1 MRNIKLTI
9 EYDGTDFIGWQIQK
23 EGRTVQGI
31 IQAVLW
37 QITGEKLK
45 LIGAGRTD
53 SGVHA
58 IGQVANFR
66 TESSLSTY
74 ELQRALNA
82 LLPDDVVIVDVEE
95 VDEDFNARYSALSRR
110 YRYTILNRQY
120 PSAIMRRYVWFVPD
134 ELDANLMDKA
144 IKVLEGRYDFSSFQR
159 RGSSRKNP
167 VCTVMEAFCRRE
179 GDFIRIEVEADS
191 FLRGMVRAI
200 VGTLLRINGDPDPE
214 GKMLEVLEAKDRSAA
229 GPSVPPHGL
238 CLVKVRY
245 PGRDEG

>member
-1 MRNIKLTI
+1 VRNIKLTI

-31 IQAVLW
+31 IRDVIW
-37 QITGEKLK
+37 QITGEKVK

-58 IGQVANFR
+58 TGQVANFH
-66 TESSLSTY
+66 TESKLSTD
-74 ELQRALNA
+74 EFHRALNA
-82 LLPDDVVIVDVEE
+82 LLPDDVAIAAVEE

-110 YRYTILNRQY
+110 YRYLILNREY
-120 PSAIMRRYVWFVPD
+120 PSAIMRRYVWYVPYG
-134 ELDANLMDKA
+134 LDVNLMDRA
-144 IKVLEGRYDFSSFQR
+144 IKVLEGTHDFSSFQR

-167 VCTVMEAFCRRE
+167 VCTVIEAFWRRE
-179 GDFIRIEVEADS
+179 GDMIRIEIEADS

-200 VGTLLRINGDPDPE
+200 VGTLLKVIEHADPE
-214 GKMLEVLEAKDRSAA
+214 EKILEILAAKDRAAA

-245 PGRDEG
+245 PGRD